1 MRYSQQMGP
10 ILHSSACER
19 NREPIGEVLD
29 RVLPSSG
36 LVLEVASGT
45 GQHAAYFSARYPNLV
60 WQPSDQD
67 ARYLGSVQAVVEE
80 LGRGNLRPPLT
91 LDTTAPWPID
101 RADALF
107 CANMIHIAP
116 WEATVGLFAG
126 AGRVLSS
133 GAPLVTYGPYRIDG
147 THSAP
152 SNAAFEEH
160 LKSLDP
166 RFAIRDVADLEKLGD
181 QHSLVL
187 QERIAMPANNFIL
200 HWKHV

>member
-1 MRYSQQMGP
+1 MGP
-10 ILHSSACER
+10 ILHSEACER
-19 NREPIGEVLD
+19 NKGPIGEVLD
-29 RVLPSSG
+29 RVLPPSG

-45 GQHAAYFSARYPNLV
+45 GQHAAYFAARYPNLI

-67 ARYLGSVQAVVEE
+67 ARYLTSVRSITEE
-80 LGRGNLRPPLT
+80 LARDNLRSPLT

-101 RADALF
+101 RADAIF

-133 GAPLVTYGPYRIDG
+133 GAPLVTYGPYRING
-147 THSAP
+147 THTAP

-166 RFAIRDVADLEKLGD
+166 RFAIRDVA
-181 QHSLVL
+181 VL
-187 QERIAMPANNFIL
+187 TELADEHGLQLAERIAMPANNFIL
-200 HWKHV
+200 HWEHA